1 MQRIVIRNFRQI
13 VHADVQVN
21 DLTVIIGEQAS
32 GKSTIAKL
40 IYFFK
45 SLRKDLVEM
54 ARLDPDDI
62 NGLKVSNGI
71 RDKFYLY
78 FGSGA
83 RLDENYEVKF
93 FLDERNY
100 ILINGSKPV
109 NVRFEPQLFFNDIA
123 NEIRRASH
131 SVNFY
136 RRREDFVNAE
146 KEEDFLDRS
155 LAEIFNDNRTAVYIP
170 AGRNVT
176 VSYTDEFLE
185 LFRELVKVKTTV
197 LIGSDGL
204 PKRQDSEEID
214 LILMRD
220 FIYHSS
226 LLRKKYM
233 GLGMDGML
241 RQLDDAKLRRNLQ
254 DSITRLLKANYRYS
268 ERLGEYLKTSNSK
281 TVELRKAS
289 SGQQEAIRIIQ
300 DAILQITES
309 NPVFRVIEE
318 PEAHLFPSGQHRILE
333 ILTTLI
339 NSRSEYSIGGNNQL
353 LLTTHSPYLLTIL
366 NNLIFAGE
374 LEAEGSPSED
384 IKQAGIP
391 KPYRLRPYQVS
402 AYMLGIDGIC
412 TPVNDTAEGNFS
424 ENATGL
430 IGNNLLENYWFE
442 LQNQFDNL
450 MEIDS

>member
-1 MQRIVIRNFRQI
+1 MQRIEIRNFRQI

-54 ARLDPDDI
+54 ARLEPDDI
-62 NGLKVSNGI
+62 NGRKVSNGI

-93 FLDERNY
+93 FLDESNY

-109 NVRFEPQLFFNDIA
+109 NVKFEPQPFFNDIE

-136 RRREDFVNAE
+136 RRREDFVSAE
-146 KEEDFLDRS
+146 KEEDFLVRS
-155 LAEIFNDNRTAVYIP
+155 LAEIFSDNRTAVYIP
-170 AGRNVT
+170 AGRNIT

-241 RQLDDAKLRRNLQ
+241 RQLEDVKLRRNLQ
-254 DSITRLLKANYRYS
+254 NSITKLLRANYRYS
-268 ERLGEYLKTSNSK
+268 ERLGEYLKTSNNK

-300 DAILQITES
+300 DAILQIVES

-374 LEAEGSPSED
+374 LEAEGSPSEE

-391 KPYRLRPYQVS
+391 QPYRLRPSQVS
-402 AYMLGIDGIC
+402 VYMLGMDGIC

-430 IGNNLLENYWFE
+430 IGNNLLENYWLE
-442 LQNQFDNL
+442 LQNQFDHL

>member
-1 MQRIVIRNFRQI
+1 MQRIEIRNFRQI
-13 VHADVQVN
+13 GHADVQVN

-54 ARLDPDDI
+54 ARLEPDDI
-62 NGLKVSNGI
+62 NGLNVSNGI

-93 FLDERNY
+93 FLDESNI

-109 NVRFEPQLFFNDIA
+109 NVRFEPQPFFNDIE

-146 KEEDFLDRS
+146 KEEEFLDKS

-226 LLRKKYM
+226 LLRRKYM
-233 GLGMDGML
+233 GLGMEGML
-241 RQLDDAKLRRNLQ
+241 RQLEDVKLRRNLQ

-268 ERLGEYLKTSNSK
+268 ERLGEYLRTSNSK

-300 DAILQITES
+300 DAILQIAET

-333 ILTTLI
+333 ILATLI

-353 LLTTHSPYLLTIL
+353 LLTTHSPYLFTIL

-391 KPYRLRPYQVS
+391 QPYRLRPRQVS
-402 AYMLGIDGIC
+402 AYMLGQDGIC
-412 TPVNDTAEGNFS
+412 SPINDTAEGNFS